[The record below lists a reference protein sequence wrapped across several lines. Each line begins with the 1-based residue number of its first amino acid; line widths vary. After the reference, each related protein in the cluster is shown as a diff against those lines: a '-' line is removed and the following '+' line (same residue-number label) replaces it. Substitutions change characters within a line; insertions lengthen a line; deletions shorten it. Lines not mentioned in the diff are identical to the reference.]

1 MSQTSPHLPQDARIS
16 AEPASTTPPLQ
27 RKPYHPPQLEVVGNV
42 RELTQTAG
50 TGAFDD
56 GGGPIYISAPT

>member
-1 MSQTSPHLPQDARIS
+1 MSQMSPHLPQDVRIS
-16 AEPASTTPPLQ
+16 AEPASATPPLQ

-56 GGGPIYISAPT
+56 GGGPTYISGLT